1 MLGSRYQRKGSLP
14 ATFLVQAGSLRVIAL
29 EKLADTLDE
38 SGFCSGREK
47 IVLCL

>member
-29 EKLADTLDE
+29 QKLAHTLDE
-38 SGFCSGREK
+38 SGFRSGGEE
-47 IVLCL
+47 IELCL